1 MDFNDYLTEFADD
14 WRLAGRSPATCEEYC
29 RLLRQLWNHSEHTVT
44 LRTVKSWI
52 ADSGSPAS
60 ARWRGRAVRAFATW
74 AATNDGPDWNWWK
87 QVPLTSERVTPQ
99 PTVSADDY
107 ETFRDRATSQRNRLV
122 IELLWCTGLRVSEL
136 ARLACTDVDLAGGY
150 AVVRQSKTGRPRLV
164 PLSDRACRLIRRQTN
179 GDGSLLGMSA
189 HAIQLMLRRLGAP
202 SAHAWR
208 RGWAVHALRSGV
220 SQTSVQAAAGWSSGA
235 MVTRYTAAVSGE
247 LAISEFRRRHKPT
260 APDYPLT

>member
-14 WRLAGRSPATCEEYC
+14 WRLTGRSPATCTEYC
-29 RLLRQLWNHSEHTVT
+29 RLLSQLWEHSEHTVT

-52 ADSGSPAS
+52 ADSRSAAS
-60 ARWRGRAVRAFATW
+60 ARWRGRAVRAFGTW
-74 AATNDGPDWNWWK
+74 AEHNDGPDWNWWR
-87 QVPLTSERVTPQ
+87 QVPLTAERVTPQ
-99 PTVSADDY
+99 PTVSVDDY
-107 ETFRDRATSQRNRLV
+107 EAVRDRATSPRNRLV

-136 ARLACTDVDLAGGY
+136 ARLAHTDIDLAGGY
-150 AVVRQSKTGRPRLV
+150 AMVRQSKTGRPRLV
-164 PLSDRACRLIRRQTN
+164 PLSDRACRLIRRQATS
-179 GDGSLLGMSA
+179 DGSLLGMSA

-235 MVTRYTAAVSGE
+235 MVSRYTAAVSGE
-247 LAISEFRRRHKPT
+247 LAVSEFRRRSVR
-260 APDYPLT
+260 

>member
-1 MDFNDYLTEFADD
+1 M
-14 WRLAGRSPATCEEYC
+14 
-29 RLLRQLWNHSEHTVT
+29 V
-44 LRTVKSWI
+44 
-52 ADSGSPAS
+52 
-60 ARWRGRAVRAFATW
+60 
-74 AATNDGPDWNWWK
+74 
-87 QVPLTSERVTPQ
+87 
-99 PTVSADDY
+99 
-107 ETFRDRATSQRNRLV
+107 
-122 IELLWCTGLRVSEL
+122 ELLWCTGLRVSEL
-136 ARLACTDVDLAGGY
+136 ARLENTDVDLAGGY

-208 RGWAVHALRSGV
+208 RGWAVQALRSGV

-247 LAISEFRRRHKPT
+247 LAISEFRRRHGRFSGASKRQGRVGLSAHRHHTWGP
-260 APDYPLT
+260 APLQIQTSDEHIISIVRGDPNHGL